1 MERHSVRVMG
11 TLFAAAELLSPMNY
25 LHMTYGDLEDEIPT
39 SEEAI
44 VVLGSGTHRNV
55 SFVKIDWCVVSA
67 VRKDSDAGSNDE
79 TRSNEDVELDN
90 SDQKEATLSH
100 ENDQQR
106 DKAAWTVLM

>member
-67 VRKDSDAGSNDE
+67 VRTGENR
-79 TRSNEDVELDN
+79 RSW
-90 SDQKEATLSH
+90 STA
-100 ENDQQR
+100 
-106 DKAAWTVLM
+106 